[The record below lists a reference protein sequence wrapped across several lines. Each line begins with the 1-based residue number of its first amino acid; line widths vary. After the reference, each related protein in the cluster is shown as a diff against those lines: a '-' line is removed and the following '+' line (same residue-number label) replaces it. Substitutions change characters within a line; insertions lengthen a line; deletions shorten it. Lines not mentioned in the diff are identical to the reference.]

1 MFLLFFGGI
10 AMETML
16 IGKKYYERVTQ
27 PIITTESW
35 EQYLKLIHDSIDNDY
50 SLRFTTYSGGYEHH
64 VSGKCYLFN
73 ESLKTILVSGIIV
86 RDTEIISIERL

>member
-1 MFLLFFGGI
+1 
-10 AMETML
+10 METML
-16 IGKKYYERVTQ
+16 IGKKYYERVAQ
-27 PIITTESW
+27 PIITAKCW

-50 SLRFTTYSGGYEHH
+50 SLRFTTYAGGYEHH

-73 ESLKTILVSGIIV
+73 ESLKTILVNGIIV

>member
-1 MFLLFFGGI
+1 
-10 AMETML
+10 MEAIL
-16 IGKKYYERVTQ
+16 IGNKYYERVAL
-27 PIITTESW
+27 PIISIERW
-35 EQYLKLIHDSIDNDY
+35 EQYLTLIKDSIINDY
-50 SLRFTTYSGGYEHH
+50 PLRFTTYAGGYEHH